1 MRPGGPRPGQQP
13 CKESPEMRSSTRKK
27 PIFGAAFWEELAVYA
42 VLVGGYLLVV
52 LRGLDVPL
60 AGLFRQRRVLY
71 AFAALALM
79 LAQGVALEMLTGF
92 LLRFFRRGR

>member
-1 MRPGGPRPGQQP
+1 MKSASRN
-13 CKESPEMRSSTRKK
+13 TREK
-27 PIFGAAFWEELAVYA
+27 PIFGAAFWQELAIYA

-52 LRGLDVPL
+52 LRGLDLPL
-60 AGLFRQRRVLY
+60 AELYRHRRTAY

-92 LLRFFRRGR
+92 LLRLFRRSR